1 MKRYRMILKAHNFSI
16 NLMKKYDE
24 MLYLQHKMIY
34 NHRKKKMFSP
44 SVANI
49 IEHVFNMHDISL
61 SIMQKVSKY

>member
-34 NHRKKKMFSP
+34 NHRKKKKFSP
-44 SVANI
+44 NVDI
-49 IEHVFNMHDISL
+49 IERVAMYFLYSL
-61 SIMQKVSKY
+61 YKKYNFKAKY